1 MIHLAKIF
9 LLVAAP
15 ALAVLLALLGLKT
28 LSTNPLGWFLLLV
41 GVIYTVGVVIAFYIR
56 KKQFWESA
64 LKGTTTQEEQGD
76 RSFWLITAGMMAAFY
91 LPPIEY
97 LYFAPVLTRTTWMS
111 YSGAVIIIL
120 GISLFVWARR
130 VLGTNY
136 SGHVSVKEGQELVQ
150 NGPYRVLRHPA
161 YMGYFLMALGI
172 GLGYS
177 SIAGLI
183 VIFVLLLPVMVY
195 RINLEEKMLAGHFR
209 EAYYEY
215 ARRTK
220 RLVPGIW

>member
-1 MIHLAKIF
+1 MIPLAKIF
-9 LLVAAP
+9 LLVATP

-28 LSTNPLGWFLLLV
+28 LSTNPLGWFLMLV
-41 GVIYTVGVVIAFYIR
+41 GVVYAAGVVIAFYIR
-56 KKQFWESA
+56 KEQFWEST
-64 LKGTTTQEEQGD
+64 LKGTTTQEEPGD
-76 RSFWLITAGMMAAFY
+76 RSFWLITMGMMAAFY

-97 LYFAPVLTRTTWMS
+97 LFFAPVLPRTNWMAF
-111 YSGAVIIIL
+111 SGAFIIIL

-136 SGHVSVKEGQELVQ
+136 SGHVAVKEGQELVQ
-150 NGPYRVLRHPA
+150 NGPYRLLRHPA

-195 RINLEEKMLAGHFR
+195 RINVEERMLAGHFR

-220 RLVPGIW
+220 RFVPGIW